1 MREFSLAQKYAIIGL
16 DGVES
21 THSSAA
27 KNVALRAVEA
37 AKLLEEIWLPEESAD
52 PSQTEQNLQEG
63 LKRVKASGKK
73 EQKKLEEE
81 ITEALR
87 KADVLEEVPDLLA
100 CDMDYDTAGV
110 DIKVY
115 RSDAETYQRI
125 VEEIRAEILEEGPI
139 TAECAAMLW
148 LLRESGRIY
157 DVFAAKEQEKL
168 AQRMREIAE
177 NWAACRILW
186 EQEFH
191 SSLEIFVQGF
201 LSGKKK
207 AFKNQYL
214 EGINLMFPFLER
226 RQAIFIDFVILGT
239 TVANR
244 RQAIMMYLSERGHF
258 VQEVKNGTETLLKID
273 NSYYRVFPATKRV
286 ARIPIQGANLVPV
299 YF

>member
-16 DGVES
+16 DGVGS
-21 THSSAA
+21 IHSSAA

-37 AKLLEEIWLPEESAD
+37 AKLLEKVWLPEESAD
-52 PSQTEQNLQEG
+52 SSQMEQNLQEG

-214 EGINLMFPFLER
+214 EGVNLMFPFLER

>member
-16 DGVES
+16 DGVGS
-21 THSSAA
+21 IHSSAA

-87 KADVLEEVPDLLA
+87 KADVLEEVPNLLA